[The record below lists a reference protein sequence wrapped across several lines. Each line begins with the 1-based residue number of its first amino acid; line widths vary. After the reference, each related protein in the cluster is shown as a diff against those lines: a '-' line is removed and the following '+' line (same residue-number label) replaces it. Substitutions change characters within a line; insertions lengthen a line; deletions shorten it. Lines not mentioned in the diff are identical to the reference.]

1 MANNSKETLPID
13 TSDSTDTANFLAYI
27 EGIGRKGVDPLSPEA
42 LKIQAQ
48 YVAELPQ
55 HPMDILRRLMVNPFC
70 SPNERIS
77 AAKTL
82 MTYSMR
88 AIPTNLE
95 VSGKDGGAIKIDASS
110 LANLSDTE
118 LETLQTLLAKAAP
131 EATN

>member
-1 MANNSKETLPID
+1 MANNPKETLPID
-13 TSDSTDTANFLAYI
+13 TSDSTDTANFMAYI

-55 HPMDILRRLMVNPFC
+55 HPMDILRRLMTNPFC

-88 AIPTNLE
+88 AIPNNVELT
-95 VSGKDGGAIKIDASS
+95 GKDGSAIKIDGKMLS
-110 LANLSDTE
+110 NLTDKE
-118 LETLQTLLAKAAP
+118 LETLQSLLVKAAP
-131 EATN
+131 PPT